1 MLSATIAIVKLTL
14 KIVLAVVVVCVFIN
28 DSSAQ
33 AKTNGYVIKSNII
46 LGFSSHSNN
55 PVQFPIGYTDAS
67 ITPHLQQSN
76 LGYQIS
82 ITGLRELSKVLSI
95 GLSASISKFGF
106 TETGDE
112 LSFWSNEIYQY
123 SIAREFKM
131 YGFGLSTGINIL
143 NNNVNMLSIFVCA
156 KYEEFIS
163 TKGVYLWSDS
173 YNKSKF
179 ASDISVEYGHLLTAN
194 TYLTMGLNSVVSLN
208 DFFETI
214 KYKPVRWG
222 ISIGINYKVH

>member
-1 MLSATIAIVKLTL
+1 MMPGHGCNAVCASQFTPNPHLRLTSTIAIMKLTL
-14 KIVLAVVVVCVFIN
+14 KILLAVLVAYLFIN
-28 DSSAQ
+28 DNYAQ
-33 AKTNGYVIKSNII
+33 VKTNGYVIKSNII
-46 LGFSSHSNN
+46 LGFSSHSNK

-95 GLSASISKFGF
+95 GLSASISNFGF
-106 TETGDE
+106 IETGDE

-123 SIAREFKM
+123 NIEREFKM

-143 NNNVNMLSIFVCA
+143 NNNVNIVSIFVGA

-163 TKGVYLWSDS
+163 TKGVFL
-173 YNKSKF
+173 
-179 ASDISVEYGHLLTAN
+179 
-194 TYLTMGLNSVVSLN
+194 
-208 DFFETI
+208 
-214 KYKPVRWG
+214 
-222 ISIGINYKVH
+222 